1 MWGALIVGAV
11 SAAVGFTK
19 FGLTGLL
26 WGLARGA
33 VVGAILSVVVRIA
46 IEVGNPFD

>member
-26 WGLARGA
+26 WGLAGGA
-33 VVGAILSVVVRIA
+33 VVGAILGVLVRTV
-46 IEVGNPFD
+46 IEFSNPFE